1 MPSTGPPPKP
11 QRSFSSQSRTSVGT
25 PPRSVTSPAVIVPQ
39 YHQNRPL
46 PDRPYSVAGHYPSP
60 ERGRAYQQDFSGYLS
75 SPERRMPPHESQTQV
90 RSSFSG
96 YPSMPFEDPYGI
108 YGMRSGSVTPVIDEE
123 ARVRMQAMERQLVS
137 LTNVVTKALTPAQ
150 NQNQKSGKNLYLFT
164 SFLSLEK
171 KITIKAS
178 ITD

>member
-1 MPSTGPPPKP
+1 
-11 QRSFSSQSRTSVGT
+11 
-25 PPRSVTSPAVIVPQ
+25 
-39 YHQNRPL
+39 
-46 PDRPYSVAGHYPSP
+46 
-60 ERGRAYQQDFSGYLS
+60 
-75 SPERRMPPHESQTQV
+75 
-90 RSSFSG
+90 
-96 YPSMPFEDPYGI
+96 MPFEDPYGI